1 MNSKSELIR
10 TPYQII
16 DDYLF
21 DNLKIKSDLNNFNDL
36 IIKNNDIIYKLTDE
50 IKELYKQNIIIKSII
65 MEKNIRKNHI
75 NIQIRLLQKKIVKL
89 NNYLFNEKR
98 RKYKLLL
105 VILNNL
111 LFNYLSNLKDKNRNE
126 DLIFLSVIAIRENK
140 YYLIPNVNNDIFL
153 ELLYCFLKII
163 KNNIIINFD
172 INNKIKN
179 TEQELI
185 NYFTNKIYKI
195 NYT

>member
-1 MNSKSELIR
+1 MSSKSELIR

-21 DNLKIKSDLNNFNDL
+21 DNLKIKSDLNNLNDL

-65 MEKNIRKNHI
+65 MEKNISKNHI
-75 NIQIRLLQKKIVKL
+75 NILIRLLQKKIVKL

-111 LFNYLSNLKDKNRNE
+111 LFNYLNNLKDKNRNE
-126 DLIFLSVIAIRENK
+126 DLIFLSVIAIHKNK

-153 ELLYCFLKII
+153 ELLYCLLKII

>member
-1 MNSKSELIR
+1 
-10 TPYQII
+10 
-16 DDYLF
+16 
-21 DNLKIKSDLNNFNDL
+21 
-36 IIKNNDIIYKLTDE
+36 
-50 IKELYKQNIIIKSII
+50 

-126 DLIFLSVIAIRENK
+126 DLIFLSVIAIRKNK

>member
-1 MNSKSELIR
+1 
-10 TPYQII
+10 
-16 DDYLF
+16 
-21 DNLKIKSDLNNFNDL
+21 
-36 IIKNNDIIYKLTDE
+36 
-50 IKELYKQNIIIKSII
+50 
-65 MEKNIRKNHI
+65 MEKNISKNHI
-75 NIQIRLLQKKIVKL
+75 NILIRLLQKKIVKL

-111 LFNYLSNLKDKNRNE
+111 LFNYLNNLKDKNRNE
-126 DLIFLSVIAIRENK
+126 DLIFLSVIAIHKNK

-153 ELLYCFLKII
+153 ELLYCLLKII